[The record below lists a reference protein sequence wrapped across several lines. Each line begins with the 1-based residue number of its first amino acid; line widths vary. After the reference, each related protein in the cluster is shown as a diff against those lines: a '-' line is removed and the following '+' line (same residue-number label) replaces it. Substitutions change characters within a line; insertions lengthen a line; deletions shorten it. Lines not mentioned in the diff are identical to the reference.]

1 MNITVFANNQ
11 RELALQGVLFK
22 NIDTKKNKCGK
33 KWNINIELNTAE
45 WETL

>member
-22 NIDTKKNKCGK
+22 NIDTKKNKYGK
-33 KWNINIELNTAE
+33 NCNISIGIDTA
-45 WETL
+45 